1 MNKKKPYLVF
11 SYRVMQYLAE
21 RGFKFFATTKNNKFP
36 DRDVYIYDNTDEL
49 VNAIE
54 EFKKS
59 N

>member
-1 MNKKKPYLVF
+1 
-11 SYRVMQYLAE
+11 MQYLAE

-49 VNAIE
+49 IQAIE